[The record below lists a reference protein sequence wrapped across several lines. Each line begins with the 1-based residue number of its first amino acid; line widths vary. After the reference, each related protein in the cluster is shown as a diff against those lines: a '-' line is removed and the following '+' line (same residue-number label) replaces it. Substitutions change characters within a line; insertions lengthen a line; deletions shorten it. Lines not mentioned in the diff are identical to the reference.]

1 MAAANLGRCRLFR
14 NYESRQASFNPTIIE
29 AIKVVWATPGL
40 FPPVNIGLGI
50 VQEELVSAASGFNN
64 PTLEVIKEAHQVFG
78 SDASISC
85 LMSLGAGRAAISAV
99 GSDGNTSIKTLEQL
113 AMDCEN
119 TADEVQRRIGR
130 LGIYFRFSVD
140 RGLDF
145 DTPSSSTGK
154 IAAHTAQYLLG
165 DRVSSRLDICIVSA
179 EQESRVTLEQLCELN
194 TCHHSKYTTDEKFT

>member
-1 MAAANLGRCRLFR
+1 MAAANLGHCRLFR

-40 FPPVNIGLGI
+40 FPPVPIGLGFL
-50 VQEELVSAASGFNN
+50 QEELVSAASGFNN
-64 PTLEVIKEAHQVFG
+64 PALEVIKEAHQVFG

-99 GSDGNTSIKTLEQL
+99 GSDGNTSVKTLEQL

-119 TADEVQRRIGR
+119 TADEVQRRLGR

-140 RGLDF
+140 HGLDF
-145 DTPSSSTGK
+145 DTPSSSIGK

-165 DRVSSRLDICIVSA
+165 DQVSSRLDACIVSA
-179 EQESRVTLEQLCELN
+179 EQESRVTLEQLCRLDVSN
-194 TCHHSKYTTDEKFT
+194 HFKYTTDETFT